1 MTQARLENKP
11 CREPILLTES
21 ELLEAIVK
29 EWIDFRTD
37 GNIHQL
43 QVNVNDNDKVQ
54 VCGYASTWL
63 MRPFAYV
70 SLLEV
75 LGKTK
80 LDLVELDIQ
89 VVGSNSHRLKC

>member
-11 CREPILLTES
+11 CREPILLTVS

-43 QVNVNDNDKVQ
+43 QVNVNDKVQ

-89 VVGSNSHRLKC
+89 VVGSNSHRLQC